1 MVCSGGNAA
10 LSTWAVLFS
19 SPPGSP
25 SVSQGPD
32 SLPNALVTWS
42 SWEPGQA
49 GMQSHQDDSENC
61 GVGARVRSW
70 CVLGGWST
78 VKPGML
84 VHDSDAARHRTP
96 KTTSC
101 SLKPVPHPSLFLGG
115 GLPSQP
121 HPGLYNHVREPPP
134 TPGPANL
141 APSCMS
147 AEGPFGS
154 WFLED
159 VRNLPQRPEPPTFG
173 FMFSL
178 RTC

>member
-1 MVCSGGNAA
+1 M
-10 LSTWAVLFS
+10 LFS
-19 SPPGSP
+19 FPPGSP
-25 SVSQGPD
+25 SISQGPD

-49 GMQSHQDDSENC
+49 GTQSHQDDSEKC

-70 CVLGGWST
+70 CVSGGWST

-115 GLPSQP
+115 RLPSQP
-121 HPGLYNHVREPPP
+121 HPGLYNHVQEPPP
-134 TPGPANL
+134 TPRPCQ
-141 APSCMS
+141 PRSCLCECRG
-147 AEGPFGS
+147 ALWELVLTGS
-154 WFLED
+154 GKS
-159 VRNLPQRPEPPTFG
+159 PT
-173 FMFSL
+173 
-178 RTC
+178 TT